1 MNLRKSILVII
12 FGFFIGVFTNS
23 FLNLDYYFGLLLVF
37 FGLIFL
43 FAHFLNIGNKKFYI
57 IISILL
63 IGIALGVLRYE
74 IKDSRNAAFDNLI
87 NQKIIFEGII
97 TEEPQETENYTK
109 LIVHIKN
116 IQKNLKIGPPILDIP
131 QNQTYV
137 RFWGKTQNQKIL
149 IYSRLY
155 PKFNYGDKI
164 LITGKLQKPQKFS
177 FNSGFSETTENYQFD
192 WPAYLAK
199 DNIYY
204 QIFYPQIEFISDH
217 NGSFIK
223 EKLFAF
229 KNSFVQNLEK
239 TIPSPASSLITGIVI
254 GEKQSLPKNLK
265 NDLIKT
271 GLIHIVV
278 LSGYNITII
287 ASAIMN
293 IFKIFLL
300 PRFFAAIF
308 GTLGI
313 ILFTLMTGAEA
324 ATVRAAIMA
333 LLVIL
338 SIQTGRMYAAINALI
353 FAAFFMVAVNPAIL
367 RFDASFQLSFLATLG
382 MIYFVPKFEKILYF
396 VPNKF
401 KIKEN
406 LSATLGAQTA
416 VFPLL
421 IYKTGIIS
429 IVSTPLNMFILPLM
443 PITMFLGFLTG
454 GLGFL
459 SYYLSYFLGIVSY
472 VLLGAVLWIIKF
484 SASLPFSYINF

>member
-1 MNLRKSILVII
+1 M
-12 FGFFIGVFTNS
+12 
-23 FLNLDYYFGLLLVF
+23 
-37 FGLIFL
+37 
-43 FAHFLNIGNKKFYI
+43 
-57 IISILL
+57 
-63 IGIALGVLRYE
+63 GVLRYE
-74 IKDSRNAAFDNLI
+74 IKDTHKALFDNFI
-87 NQKIIFEGII
+87 DQKTSFEG
-97 TEEPQETENYTK
+97 TVAEEPQETENYTK
-109 LIVHIKN
+109 LIVNIKN
-116 IQKNLKIGPPILDIP
+116 PDVMRRVLDEK
-131 QNQTYV
+131 V
-137 RFWGKTQNQKIL
+137 L
-149 IYSRLY
+149 IYNRLY

-164 LITGKLQKPQKFS
+164 LITGKLQKPQKFGYRIPEKT
-177 FNSGFSETTENYQFD
+177 NFD

-199 DNIYY
+199 DGIYY
-204 QIFYPQIEFISDH
+204 QMFYPQIKFISVK

-223 EKLFAF
+223 KELFAF

-239 TIPSPASSLITGIVI
+239 VIPHPASSLITGIVI

-265 NDLIKT
+265 DDLIKT

-300 PRFFAAIF
+300 PRFLAAIF
-308 GTLGI
+308 GTISI

-338 SIQTGRMYAAINALI
+338 AFQTGRIYAAVNALI
-353 FAAFFMVAVNPAIL
+353 FAAFFMVLANPAIL
-367 RFDASFQLSFLATLG
+367 RFDTSFQLSFLATLG
-382 MIYFVPKFEKILYF
+382 MIYLVPKFEKILYF
-396 VPNKF
+396 IPNKL

-416 VFPLL
+416 VLPLL
-421 IYKTGIIS
+421 IYKTGIMS
-429 IVSTPLNMFILPLM
+429 IVSTPLNMIILPLI

-454 GLGFL
+454 GLGFI
-459 SYYLSYFLGIVSY
+459 SYYLSYFFGITSY
-472 VLLGAVLWIIKF
+472 ILLGAILWIIKF

>member
-1 MNLRKSILVII
+1 MSLRKSILVII
-12 FGFFIGVFTNS
+12 FGFFIGVFVNS
-23 FLNLDYYFGLLLVF
+23 FLNLDFWFTLFLLSLATIF
-37 FGLIFL
+37 ILLRYSEYRSKIFL
-43 FAHFLNIGNKKFYI
+43 ILI
-57 IISILL
+57 IPLFL
-63 IGIALGVLRYE
+63 IGASFGILRYE
-74 IKDSRNAAFDNLI
+74 IRDLRNTALNNLI
-87 NQKIIFEGII
+87 NQKISFEGIVA
-97 TEEPQETENYTK
+97 EEPQETENYIK
-109 LIVHIKN
+109 IIVKISKTANAN
-116 IQKNLKIGPPILDIP
+116 IPITLLS
-131 QNQTYV
+131 QNQE
-137 RFWGKTQNQKIL
+137 KIL
-149 IYSRLY
+149 IYSHLY
-155 PKFNYGDKI
+155 PKFNYGNKI

-177 FNSGFSETTENYQFD
+177 FKRADRQENDEKNNLFD

-204 QIFYPQIEFISDH
+204 QMFYPKIEFVSAH

-239 TIPSPASSLITGIVI
+239 VIPHPASSLITGIVI

-265 NDLIKT
+265 DNLIKT

-300 PRFFAAIF
+300 PRFLAAIF

-313 ILFTLMTGAEA
+313 MFFTLMTGAEA

-338 SIQTGRMYAAINALI
+338 SFQTGRIYAAINALI
-353 FAAFFMVAVNPAIL
+353 FAAFFMVLANPAIL

-382 MIYFVPKFEKILYF
+382 MIYFTPKFEKWLYF
-396 VPNKF
+396 VPNKL

-416 VFPLL
+416 VLPLL
-421 IYKTGIIS
+421 IYKTGIMS
-429 IVSTPLNMFILPLM
+429 IVSIPLNMLILPFM

-459 SYYLSYFLGIVSY
+459 SQILSLTFGIISYLFLASQIF
-472 VLLGAVLWIIKF
+472 LINF
-484 SASLPFSYINF
+484 SANLPFAYIKVLF